1 MHLLGAKGKRIFSLP
16 IKQETLNVKT
26 YVQQMIRI
34 VENELKLELDHD
46 ATLIESL
53 STHLESAINRLLLNM
68 DIRNPLL
75 DRIRSEYPDVFLAA
89 SKAAQYLESQLKCAV
104 PEEEIG
110 YLAMHFGA
118 AIVRKTGKS
127 LRGYRIL
134 LACASGMGTSRLLA
148 AQIEKNLPHI
158 RIVDIVSLLNVE
170 KWLSKKLPVDLI
182 ISTVPFKHDD
192 YQVIVVNSFL
202 QETDIELIEKYLENI
217 PIAVR
222 PQQDEGVE
230 IEDTVMKI
238 NRYGE
243 AVMLLMNHIFIV
255 SELSAASKND
265 VITQASAFVGTQLQ
279 QVDISLL
286 EAELQERE
294 KLGGLVFEKERF
306 SMLHCR
312 SGAIHSICICL
323 FQLAND
329 VQWYNLD
336 QVTPVST
343 VLLLLAPFNSPK
355 EYIEMISEISAALI
369 EEDFL
374 NSLIND
380 EYSNIK
386 IKIKAVLG
394 KGYMDKTTSVFR
406 GAQ

>member
-1 MHLLGAKGKRIFSLP
+1 
-16 IKQETLNVKT
+16 
-26 YVQQMIRI
+26 
-34 VENELKLELDHD
+34 
-46 ATLIESL
+46 
-53 STHLESAINRLLLNM
+53 
-68 DIRNPLL
+68 
-75 DRIRSEYPDVFLAA
+75 
-89 SKAAQYLESQLKCAV
+89 
-104 PEEEIG
+104 
-110 YLAMHFGA
+110 MHFGA

-202 QETDIELIEKYLENI
+202 QETDIELIEKYLANI

-286 EAELQERE
+286 EAELRERE